1 MKYIV
6 SKMVVDRNAPLG
18 YQDLGKFLR
27 DYMAG
32 VKNPDLSRLTEE
44 IRQIVEDELENK

>member
-1 MKYIV
+1 MA
-6 SKMVVDRNAPLG
+6 VDSSIPLVH
-18 YQDLGKFLR
+18 QELGKILR

-32 VKNPDLSRLTEE
+32 FKNPDLSRLTEE